1 MLTLTQRACLR
12 AALDRIIPPGDG
24 FAGAAEAGV
33 LDYLLGQ
40 FERDLSGA
48 LPMYRSGLDALDA
61 EARASGASA
70 SFAELLPSAQDALL
84 ARVETG
90 DVAAKDAWEN
100 EPTLF
105 FRKLVE
111 HAHEG
116 YWADPGNGGNKNEV
130 SWKMIGFKVTA

>member
-12 AALDRIIPPGDG
+12 AVLDRIIPPGDG

-61 EARASGASA
+61 EARASGAPA
-70 SFAELLPSAQDALL
+70 AFAELLPGAQDALL
-84 ARVETG
+84 ARVEAG

-130 SWKMIGFKVTA
+130 AWKMIGFKVTA